1 MLLNIIEIIALVGC
15 AAGLGWWILLEIQR
29 GIDTYDEE
37 D

>member
-1 MLLNIIEIIALVGC
+1 MLLNILETVVLLGCVVGT
-15 AAGLGWWILLEIQR
+15 GWWLFHEIQR